1 MKYEIPINI
10 PINGFTGMFLI
21 IVILQILFY
30 FFTFDL
36 YYGS

>member
-1 MKYEIPINI
+1 MKYEISINI